1 MSIRKACGDLSVSRA
16 TFYRHGKAKESFCG
30 PRKPKTVPRALS
42 PQERKTVRATLYS
55 ERFADSSVREVHATL
70 LEEGIYLASVRTMYR
85 ILGKDGATAERRD
98 QLRHPSYAKPELLAT
113 GIQQV
118 WSWDI
123 TMIRGPVK
131 SQYFRLYVL
140 LDIFSRYVVGWTLAW
155 KESGQ
160 IARELIRETAIKE
173 GVPEGTLTI
182 HSDRG
187 APMLSQAVSQMLA
200 DLRVTPSH
208 SRPQVSNDNPYS
220 ESQFKTLKYHPTFPD
235 RFASFEEAREFLRT
249 FFQWYNQDHHHE
261 GLMMLTPAVV
271 HSGQADK
278 TLQERAR
285 IMAVAHSR
293 NPERFVHGA
302 PVVKPFPREVWIN
315 KPLAPDSQKPTME
328 SKLIPL
334 GNEKQGV
341 VRQGV
346 SREAPDGSILANP
359 DRKPCQSFNKKG
371 GLHGSQY
378 FSKKLSQR
386 S

>member
-1 MSIRKACGDLSVSRA
+1 MSIRQACGDLSVSRA
-16 TFYRHGKAKESFCG
+16 TFYRHGKATEPFCG

-42 PQERKTVRATLYS
+42 PQERETVRATLYS

-187 APMLSQAVSQMLA
+187 APMRSQAVSQMLA

-278 TLQERAR
+278 VLQERAEV
-285 IMAVAHSR
+285 MVLAYSR

-302 PVVKPFPREVWIN
+302 PVVRPFPKEVWIN
-315 KPLAPDSQKPTME
+315 KPLAPDSQKPPTE
-328 SKLIPL
+328 TKSIQLEK
-334 GNEKQGV
+334 EKQGS

-346 SREAPDGSILANP
+346 SQEAGPPDGPILVNP
-359 DRKPCQSFNKKG
+359 D
-371 GLHGSQY
+371 
-378 FSKKLSQR
+378 
-386 S
+386 